1 MIRRYNL
8 SHPVG
13 QPMPEDWIHLPDSV
27 VAATDYD
34 ALAQLVCDLW
44 HSSAAAHIPPGL
56 QKRVRDAAYAQSVEE
71 QRFPHSAETE
81 SISSAMCRED
91 LPFLAATAQPV
102 LHGAV
107 KFYWIQ
113 GPLTNYGTTE
123 KGFNGEVRALLVTRA
138 ENAEAALV
146 EAEQEYQD
154 ARIVRKQL
162 EARLADTEQQRD
174 DALALLTKISLR
186 KSCEG
191 TQPYICHG
199 LATARSWLAA
209 ADALLKEAR
218 DEINHLSGYAEDET
232 DGKSGLTTWP
242 LLDRID
248 AHLARNSHHE

>member
-1 MIRRYNL
+1 MSDCEHPKLRTGDTFDQLRVVEPCLFCERNRLTAENAALRDDHERACGLVAEMHAAAVGEVRGPTLGVVEDIAALRSRLAEAELNVAEVPTLCRRY
-8 SHPVG
+8 
-13 QPMPEDWIHLPDSV
+13 E
-27 VAATDYD
+27 AR
-34 ALAQLVCDLW
+34 LADL
-44 HSSAAAHIPPGL
+44 
-56 QKRVRDAAYAQSVEE
+56 E
-71 QRFPHSAETE
+71 AE
-81 SISSAMCRED
+81 
-91 LPFLAATAQPV
+91 
-102 LHGAV
+102 
-107 KFYWIQ
+107 
-113 GPLTNYGTTE
+113 
-123 KGFNGEVRALLVTRA
+123 RALLVTRA

-154 ARIVRKQL
+154 ARTVRKQL

-248 AHLARNSHHE
+248 AHLAREAKP